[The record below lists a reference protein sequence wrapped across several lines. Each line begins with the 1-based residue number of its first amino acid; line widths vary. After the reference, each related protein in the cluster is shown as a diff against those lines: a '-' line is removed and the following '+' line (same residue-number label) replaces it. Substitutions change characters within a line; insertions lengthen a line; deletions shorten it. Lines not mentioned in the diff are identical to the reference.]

1 MRILYVV
8 SRPLEI
14 NTSASIRN
22 RAIIEG
28 LLKLGHEIDLITTGP
43 DKNHTNYDSS
53 LLNKNISITY
63 LKLGGIQSLAK
74 LGRRFKFIRPFKNVM
89 YRIISKFEIYD
100 NLKGIVNYANKVNIA
115 DGMFDVIISSSDPKS
130 SHLFVCKVFEN
141 GMIKNT
147 PWIQIWGDPFL
158 ADITRRNKLL
168 DYRIKKEEDRLLKYA
183 TKIVYVSYLTLKEQQ
198 KIYPFYANKMT
209 YEPIPYIKEE
219 IYSLTDLR
227 KEFLTFLY
235 CGDYFSHI
243 RNIRPLY
250 DAINTTKHKLIIC
263 GDSDIKLKSTEQV
276 KILPRITFEKTKE
289 LESECDVLVHLS
301 NLKGTQIPGKIYQ
314 YSGTNKLILFI
325 LDGNEEAL
333 TSIFKKYGRYVFCRN
348 NIRDIKRAITEISKG
363 IYDETRFVVEDFSS
377 LKVAERIINLNFLH
391 KECDMNYK
399 KSTFSACK

>member
-28 LLKLGHEIDLITTGP
+28 LLKLGHKVDLITTQP
-43 DKNHTNYDSS
+43 DINHTNYDNS
-53 LLNKNISITY
+53 LLNEKINTTY
-63 LKLGGIQSLAK
+63 IELSGVQKLVKFGRKLKFL
-74 LGRRFKFIRPFKNVM
+74 RPLKKAV
-89 YRIISKFEIYD
+89 YRIISNFEIYD
-100 NLKGIVNYANKVNIA
+100 NLKGIVNYTDKINIT
-115 DGMFDVIISSSDPKS
+115 DSMYDVIISSSDPKS
-130 SHLFVCKVFEN
+130 SHLFVYKLFEK
-141 GMIKNT
+141 GLIKNT

-158 ADITRRNKLL
+158 IDITRRNKLL
-168 DYRIKKEEDRLLKYA
+168 DLRIKKEENRLLGSA

-227 KEFLTFLY
+227 KESLTFLY

-333 TSIFKKYGRYVFCRN
+333 TAIFKKYGRYVFCRN

-391 KECDMNYK
+391 KECDMNYE

>member
-198 KIYPFYANKMT
+198 KIYPHYANKMV

-219 IYSLTDLR
+219 IYPPTDLS
-227 KEFLTFLY
+227 KESLTFLY
-235 CGDYFSHI
+235 CGDYFSNV
-243 RNIRPLY
+243 RNIKPLY
-250 DAINTTKHKLIIC
+250 NAIKDTNHKLIIC
-263 GDSDIKLKSTEQV
+263 GNSDIKLESTERI
-276 KILPRITFEKTKE
+276 KIFPRVSFEKTKE
-289 LESECDVLVHLS
+289 LESACDVLVHLS

-325 LDGNEEAL
+325 LDGKEDALNEV
-333 TSIFKKYGRYVFCRN
+333 FGKYKRYVFCRN
-348 NIRDIKRAITEISKG
+348 NAKDIGRAIIQIHKG
-363 IYDETRFVVEDFSS
+363 MYDGTRFVIKDFSP
-377 LKVAERIINLNFLH
+377 LKIADRMIKI
-391 KECDMNYK
+391 
-399 KSTFSACK
+399 